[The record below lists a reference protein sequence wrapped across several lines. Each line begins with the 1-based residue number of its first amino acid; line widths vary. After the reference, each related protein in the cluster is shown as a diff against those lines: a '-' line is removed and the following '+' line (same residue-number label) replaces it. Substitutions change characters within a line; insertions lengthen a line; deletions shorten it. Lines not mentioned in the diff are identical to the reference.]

1 MNIRIG
7 FVVGTLGLLLIPSV
21 VAVPNKDKQEDI
33 GQSVDSGS
41 FGIFM
46 NGKRVATETFS
57 IQQDGRG
64 SLVVSEFK
72 SEQGLDK
79 ALQSSEL
86 QLNSGGEI
94 RKYEWKEILPEKVT
108 ATVSPSDQFL
118 TEQVSTRSGEKPL
131 DQPFLLPTS
140 TSILDD
146 YFLVHREVLLWKYLA
161 IGCHQDKGQLQCP
174 LHERAQFG
182 TLNPH
187 SRSSAPITVEFSGK
201 EKVTMHGTELDLYRF
216 DLKGETGD
224 WAFWMDDQF
233 KLVKIVIADSNT
245 EVLRD

>member
-1 MNIRIG
+1 M
-7 FVVGTLGLLLIPSV
+7 VGTLGLLLLPGA
-21 VAVPNKDKQEDI
+21 VAGPNKDKDKQKQEDA

-46 NGKRVATETFS
+46 SGKRVATETFS
-57 IQQDGRG
+57 IQQDGKG
-64 SLVVSEFK
+64 SLVISEFK

-79 ALQSSEL
+79 ALQSSALEL
-86 QLNSGGEI
+86 NANGEI
-94 RKYEWKEILPEKVT
+94 RKYEWKETLPEKIT
-108 ATVSPSDQFL
+108 ATVTPNDQFL
-118 TEQVSTRSGEKPL
+118 NEQVVTAAGEKPL

-146 YFLVHREVLLWKYLA
+146 YFLVHREVLLWKFLA
-161 IGCHQDKGQLQCP
+161 SGCHQEKGQLQCP

-187 SRSSAPITVEFSGK
+187 SRSSAPVTVEFSGK
-201 EKVTMHGTELDLYRF
+201 DKVTLRGAEHDLNRF
-216 DLKGETGD
+216 DLKGEAGD
-224 WAFWMDDQF
+224 WTFWMDDQF
-233 KLVKIVIADSNT
+233 KLIRILIADENT

>member
-1 MNIRIG
+1 MRTG
-7 FVVGTLGLLLIPSV
+7 FAVASLGLLLIP
-21 VAVPNKDKQEDI
+21 ALMAAPTKDKQKQEDA

-41 FGIFM
+41 FGVFM
-46 NGKRVATETFS
+46 NGHRVATETFS
-57 IQQDGRG
+57 IQQDGKG
-64 SLVVSEFK
+64 SLVTSEFK

-86 QLNSGGEI
+86 QLDSNGEI
-94 RKYEWKEILPEKVT
+94 RKYEWKETLPEKIT
-108 ATVSPSDQFL
+108 ATVTPNDQFL
-118 TEQVSTRSGEKPL
+118 SEQVSAGPGEKPL
-131 DQPFLLPTS
+131 DQPFLLPAS

-161 IGCHQDKGQLQCP
+161 TGCHQEKGQLKCP
-174 LHERAQFG
+174 MHERAQFG

-187 SRSSAPITVEFSGK
+187 SRSSAPVTVEFSGK
-201 EKVTMHGTELDLYRF
+201 EKVTLRGAERELNRF
-216 DLKGETGD
+216 DLKGDAGD

-233 KLVKIVIADSNT
+233 KLVRIVIADENT